1 MEGTEAFQVNI
12 SEQFNLDLE
21 EVYQY
26 GLETFGL
33 AQAER
38 YENEIWQLIEGLSTN
53 YLLFLECHH
62 LITKSKM
69 YRWIILDA
77 HLIIYRVSKNRI
89 QVLRLIHAKRSIT
102 KIRKS
107 RNIRTNI

>member
-1 MEGTEAFQVNI
+1 MEGTEALQVDI
-12 SEQFNLDLE
+12 SELFNLDSQ

-26 GLETFGL
+26 GLETFVL

-38 YENEIWQLIEGLSTN
+38 YENDIWQLIEGLSTN
-53 YLLFLECHH
+53 YLLFPECHH

-77 HLIIYRVSKNRI
+77 HLFIYRVSKNRI

-102 KIRKS
+102 TVKKS
-107 RNIRTNI
+107 RNIRVK